1 MFHTHAPLPRGFFM
15 EITHGEGLLSV
26 PWSRKWLQNTRK
38 EGNELAKR
46 LSRRSWC
53 QSSMSDR
60 ASICIMLR
68 QSLGRS
74 CQVAGKVGQVFR
86 RENLTRISG
95 QVGLVRF
102 NLLKDRCI
110 GFSVIAENVVQD
122 TQQFLDLTWNRQ
134 CADVGRVG
142 CVVIH
147 HRVTVGLLV
156 IRCLISIF
164 RRLPRLVP
172 MLVVVIR
179 HWNAVETT
187 PVIGKASGL
196 LPAIYVASIFCSD
209 MTNDSIE
216 EVLRLPV
223 SFFSMTIYFCH
234 YQAVWC
240 VWARWRYDLRE
251 DVSM

>member
-1 MFHTHAPLPRGFFM
+1 MASKYRERGTWIS
-15 EITHGEGLLSV
+15 E
-26 PWSRKWLQNTRK
+26 K
-38 EGNELAKR
+38 A
-46 LSRRSWC
+46 
-53 QSSMSDR
+53 QSSFLMS
-60 ASICIMLR
+60 AFNVGQGLHLHSQSMLR

-86 RENLTRISG
+86 REKLTRIGG

-110 GFSVIAENVVQD
+110 GFSVIAENVVKD
-122 TQQFLDLTWNRQ
+122 TRQLVDLTWNRQ

-147 HRVTVGLLV
+147 HRVIVGLLV

-179 HWNAVETT
+179 HRNAAETT

-240 VWARWRYDLRE
+240 MWARWRYDLLE